1 MGVMKMPVCL
11 IFLVVVFAAV
21 IETEAQTTVPPP
33 REDAHFWHELQL
45 TMPVRKTVD
54 LNVFGAIRVGRGIT
68 RLVDERIGAGLA
80 FKLNRRFTL
89 QPRYFFV
96 ARQAFT
102 GGTNYEHR
110 LIVEG
115 IVRFF
120 PSKFTL
126 TDRNRIERRFRL
138 SREDAWIY
146 RNRFQVEYPVRIG
159 GSEFRPY
166 VSSEIY
172 YDTGPRAWTRHRLF
186 IGFIKEFD
194 KRVSGEFFYLRQNDG
209 HSRPGDLHVI
219 GTLLRIRLRE

>member
-1 MGVMKMPVCL
+1 MGVMKMPICL
-11 IFLVVVFAAV
+11 IFLVVMFAGV
-21 IETEAQTTVPPP
+21 IESKAQITATPP
-33 REDAHFWHELQL
+33 REDTHFWHELQL
-45 TMPVRKTVD
+45 TMPVREKVD
-54 LNVFGAIRVGRGIT
+54 LTVFGAIRVGRGIT
-68 RLVDERIGAGLA
+68 KLVDERIGAGLA

-110 LIVEG
+110 MIVEG
-115 IVRFF
+115 IFRFF
-120 PSKFTL
+120 PGKFTL

-138 SREDAWIY
+138 SRKDAWIY

-166 VSSEIY
+166 VSSEVY
-172 YDTGPRAWTRHRLF
+172 YDTVPRAWTRHRFF
-186 IGFIKEFD
+186 IGVIKEFD

-209 HSRPGDLHVI
+209 RSRPGDLHVI
-219 GTLLRIRLRE
+219 GTLLRIKLRE